1 MALVKY
7 NIFKLRRTRKLNQ
20 NVIAVVYG
28 LNKDSTSIECFAG
41 GPQPDSSSSDIRN
54 ISVLSELSKGKY
66 PPWSSNLICDINF
79 ISRI

>member
-7 NIFKLRRTRKLNQ
+7 NIFKLRRTKKLNQ
-20 NVIAVVYG
+20 NVIAVYG

-41 GPQPDSSSSDIRN
+41 RPQPDSSSSDIRN

-66 PPWSSNLICDINF
+66 PPWSSNLI
-79 ISRI
+79 